1 MRYPIFNHI
10 LLSLGILVAGCT
22 AETAGTDSDGDGLS
36 DAQERLFCTDPHNPD
51 TDGDTVP
58 DSEDMSPCDEPGI
71 ILTPS
76 IVASISHEKEASATV
91 LVSVKD
97 EHMIWRQ
104 DVELAV
110 TTTFGSLS
118 SLIPVGTGI
127 YEIHVSSTTSGKAI
141 LTFETTT
148 DGVPDG
154 RASESIQAELTI
166 KESSTEPGD
175 PIVTPG
181 DPKDPPDDPIDPK
194 DPPDDPPQNPND
206 PTFILPGDQTVVLEA
221 PGVNPGRYAKA
232 GKMQGELWV
241 LAVDGTNLDWSG
253 SALKGYADAFVQVDL
268 PDGSVL
274 TGRTNDEG
282 WVHFKDARL
291 ASKVSVTVGAKGA
304 RYVSWLDVD
313 ARVICAG
320 IHGRDITRANAAT
333 QGSTITGVV
342 RGFWGETGLPT
353 FPKENTNVFGTF
365 NIAIVQVGI
374 RNMPLSSMNT
384 GSILLPPDSD
394 LPTAEF
400 FEVPPNLVLANLS
413 NPQNSRFTLSALK
426 PGKYIVFALAGAG
439 GNIMNASK
447 NPYEMLFEPMAMGF
461 TEIEVKAGE
470 TADIQL
476 DLSVDLRQDADK
488 AKLHLGQFPNDPK
501 TGKPL
506 PMGLLLPLMN
516 TGKGYVFVD
525 VNSAYNFS
533 TFKNPLSILYPPK
546 THPTM
551 QALGLDVQPMAVGLA
566 AREAQNGFDLPGIS
580 TLIQHPGRD
589 AGGTLETMFM
599 NDAKKW
605 PKLPEFVL
613 PTPPAGTALD
623 DVGGTLGADR
633 RIAWKGPDD
642 VDMTV
647 LRFNY
652 MTPPIHNKI
661 LDSDIGASQ
670 AHLLWEVY
678 VPGNQSDIVL
688 PDLDKSA
695 PDYPVLRNYEPTSGG
710 EAYQYDSNTI
720 ELEISPYYMGPKKFN
735 YNADFLIDDVNMN
748 AWGVSQDSYLFR
760 YE

>member
-1 MRYPIFNHI
+1 MRYQIFNHI
-10 LLSLGILVAGCT
+10 LLSLGIVVAGCT

-118 SLIPVGTGI
+118 SLVPVGTGI

-175 PIVTPG
+175 PIVTPE
-181 DPKDPPDDPIDPK
+181 DPKDPPDNPIDPK
-194 DPPDDPPQNPND
+194 DPPEDPPQNPGD
-206 PTFILPGDQTVVLEA
+206 PMFILPGDQTVVLEA

-282 WVHFKDARL
+282 WVHFEDARL
-291 ASKVSVTVGAKGA
+291 TSEVSVTVGAKGA

-476 DLSVDLRQDADK
+476 DLSIDLRQDADK

-580 TLIQHPGRD
+580 TLIQHPGHD

-613 PTPPAGTALD
+613 PTPPASTALD
-623 DVGGTLGADR
+623 DVGGSLGADR

-710 EAYQYDSNTI
+710 EAYQYDSHTI

>member
-1 MRYPIFNHI
+1 MRYQIFNHI
-10 LLSLGILVAGCT
+10 LLSLGILIAGCT

-36 DAQERLFCTDPHNPD
+36 DDQEMLFCTDPHNPD
-51 TDGDTVP
+51 TDGDTLP
-58 DSEDMSPCDEPGI
+58 DSADPSPCDEPGI
-71 ILTPS
+71 IITPS
-76 IVASISHEKEASATV
+76 IVASISEENEAAATV

-97 EHMIWRQ
+97 ERMVWRQ
-104 DVELAV
+104 DVAIAV
-110 TTTFGSLS
+110 TTTFGNLS
-118 SLIPVGTGI
+118 SLVSVGTGI
-127 YEIHVSSTTSGKAI
+127 YEVQVTSSASGKAS

-148 DGVPDG
+148 NGIPDG
-154 RASESIQAELTI
+154 RASESIQAELKL
-166 KESSTEPGD
+166 KEISTDPGGS
-175 PIVTPG
+175 IVTPD
-181 DPKDPPDDPIDPK
+181 DPKDPPNDPK
-194 DPPDDPPQNPND
+194 DPPEEPPQNPND
-206 PTFILPGDQTVVLEA
+206 PAFILPGDQTVVLEV

-232 GKMQGELWV
+232 GKMHGELWV
-241 LAVDGTNLDWSG
+241 LAIDGSCLDWSG
-253 SALKGYADAFVQVDL
+253 TPLKGYADAFVQVDL
-268 PDGSVL
+268 RDGHVL

-282 WVHFKDARL
+282 WVHFEDDRL
-291 ASKVSVTVGAKGA
+291 ESQVSVTVGAKGA
-304 RYVSWLDVD
+304 RYVTWMDVD
-313 ARVICAG
+313 ARVISAG
-320 IHGRDITRANAAT
+320 IHGRDIPRANAAA

-384 GSILLPPDSD
+384 GSILLPPDSE
-394 LPTAEF
+394 LPTAEY

-413 NPQNSRFTLSALK
+413 NPQNSRFSLSALK

-461 TEIEVKAGE
+461 TEVEVKAGE

-476 DLSVDLRQDADK
+476 DLSVDLRQEADK

-533 TFKNPLSILYPPK
+533 SFKNPLSILYPPK
-546 THPTM
+546 AHSTLQT
-551 QALGLDVQPMAVGLA
+551 LGLDVQPMAVGLA

-580 TLIQHPGRD
+580 TLIQHPGHD
-589 AGGTLETMFM
+589 AGGNLETMFM

-605 PKLPEFVL
+605 PALPEFVQ
-613 PTPPAGTALD
+613 PAPPAGQALD
-623 DVGGTLGADR
+623 AVGGTLGADR
-633 RIAWKGPDD
+633 RIAWKGPSDT
-642 VDMTV
+642 DMTV

-661 LDSDIGASQ
+661 LNSDIGASQ

-678 VPGNQSDIVL
+678 VPGARSDIVL

-695 PDYPVLRNYEPTSGG
+695 PDYPVLHNYEPTSGD
-710 EAYQYDSNTI
+710 EAYQYDAHTI

>member
-1 MRYPIFNHI
+1 MRYQIFNHI
-10 LLSLGILVAGCT
+10 LLSLGIVVAGCT
-22 AETAGTDSDGDGLS
+22 AETAGIDSDGDGLS

-76 IVASISHEKEASATV
+76 IVASISHEKEASATI

-110 TTTFGSLS
+110 STTFGSLS
-118 SLIPVGTGI
+118 SLVPVGTGI

-175 PIVTPG
+175 PIVTPE
-181 DPKDPPDDPIDPK
+181 DPKDPPDNPIDPK
-194 DPPDDPPQNPND
+194 DPPEDPPQNPGD
-206 PTFILPGDQTVVLEA
+206 PMFILPGDQTVVLEA

-282 WVHFKDARL
+282 WVHFEDARL
-291 ASKVSVTVGAKGA
+291 TSEVSVTVGAKGA

-476 DLSVDLRQDADK
+476 DLSIDLRQDADK

-546 THPTM
+546 THPTI

-580 TLIQHPGRD
+580 TLIQHPGHD

-613 PTPPAGTALD
+613 PTPPASTALD
-623 DVGGTLGADR
+623 DVGGSLGADR

-710 EAYQYDSNTI
+710 EAYQYDSHTI